1 MLDRL
6 GGREL
11 PAAQQHLPL
20 QCGAVELAQRQHTI
34 LHETLRRPHSTI
46 SISLCIGRAVPTGG
60 SPQSYSSTFRERV
73 DLMRNSQDSSRKLNG
88 RVGRPLAPC
97 CGCFPRVGEGDSI
110 RMSVP
115 TLRRR
120 DVKSLST
127 SKTFVNTRQHKPRR
141 PRSMILS
148 PTTWKV
154 RPER

>member
-97 CGCFPRVGEGDSI
+97 CGWFPRVGEVIPSECRSPRSGD
-110 RMSVP
+110 V
-115 TLRRR
+115 T
-120 DVKSLST
+120 SLST
-127 SKTFVNTRQHKPRR
+127 LKTFVNTRPHKRRR
-141 PRSMILS
+141 PRPMILS
-148 PTTWKV
+148 PTI
-154 RPER
+154 R